1 MYIGKLSELT
11 GASRKA
17 IRLYESM
24 GLIPAPMRKGH
35 YRVYNDRDVMLVRTI
50 RRAQEVGFKLAEL
63 KELIAIKIAENRFPI
78 EKANSLIELKRE
90 MLRAEMENLRLV
102 EQRLLAL
109 QEEINLHFD

>member
-24 GLIPAPMRKGH
+24 GLIPAPMRKGR
-35 YRVYNDRDVMLVRTI
+35 YRVYGERDVNVVRMI

-63 KELIAIKIAENRFPI
+63 KRIIEIKIAEGRCPI
-78 EKANSLIELKRE
+78 ELANRMIELKRE
-90 MLRAEMENLRLV
+90 MLKKEMEQLRLM

-109 QEEINLHFD
+109 KEEVRLHCS